1 MHIRQTTD
9 AALIARL
16 NEAVQQVHVDL
27 HPELFTPYS
36 YPEMQAAFEQ
46 YVGRE
51 NSFFFV
57 ASEQEQSQAVGY
69 IWVELRDVA
78 PNCFRR
84 GYQAA
89 HIHQLSVA
97 ESEQRRGFGS
107 ALMEH
112 ASHFAR
118 ECGCTQLELD
128 YWVENTPAASFYER
142 LGYQPQRVIVQ
153 KPV

>member
-16 NEAVQQVHVDL
+16 NEAVQQVHVRL

-36 YPEMQAAFEQ
+36 YPDMKSAFEQ
-46 YVGRE
+46 YVRRE

-57 ASEQEQSQAVGY
+57 VAEQAQSHPVGY
-69 IWVELRDVA
+69 IWIELRNVA

-89 HIHQLSVA
+89 HIHQLSVS
-97 ESEQRRGFGS
+97 ESEQRLGFGS

-112 ASHFAR
+112 AAAFAR
-118 ECGCTQLELD
+118 ESGCTQVELD
-128 YWVENTPAASFYER
+128 YWVENTPAAAFYR
-142 LGYQPQRVIVQ
+142 QIGYQPNRVIVH